1 MTYPHILSLMFQY
14 VINMFLFQVFSW
26 KTNFT
31 ELSTDT
37 KENVSQNQ
45 APMQRAKLTTAKKQ
59 VKKR

>member
-1 MTYPHILSLMFQY
+1 MFQY